1 MESKLLKMH
10 LEERVLLEDVLQK
23 YMQWEHNAFSALN
36 DAESLL
42 NILDAVDE
50 IPSDVISTIKD
61 HVAKMETIM
70 KNELSLRFD
79 SIVSSKLQET
89 SMFLGWCSKALIFRA
104 GVPTLKVNNQVC
116 CFVHVR

>member
-1 MESKLLKMH
+1 MY

-23 YMQWEHNAFSALN
+23 YLQWERNAFSALN

-50 IPSDVISTIKD
+50 IPSDIISTIKD
-61 HVAKMETIM
+61 HVAKMEFIM

-79 SIVSSKLQET
+79 SIVFSKLQET
-89 SMFLGWCSKALIFRA
+89 SAFLGWCSKALLFRA
-104 GVPTLKVNNQVC
+104 GVPKLKVT
-116 CFVHVR
+116 H